1 MKQERIHELED
12 QALAKK
18 LFKNAVF
25 KGGGGGGGT
34 NTIQKADPWEGQQPF
49 LEYGFQQAQ
58 DRYKSD
64 QPNFYPNATISPF
77 NVNELAYQQGTLD
90 YATGGRPQALQ
101 FGAENVVGNE
111 LLANPS
117 TNAIFNATRQL
128 APYGQESLV
137 AASNFTDAP
146 ILDESNASPIMQQ
159 MLSGSV
165 QNNPFIEQANQAF
178 AADAVANFQQQVMP
192 ALRASQIAYQ
202 HGGSSRGDIASGIA
216 AGNVGRAITDFS
228 NRNYMDAF
236 NAAQAQQMGAAQ
248 LMEQARA
255 RRAGEALQQGLG
267 AFQTGLAGEQGIRG
281 GFATGLD
288 AYPTVS
294 QTPIDMLGNVSD
306 IGLAQREMA
315 QQQLDEAIARYTFD
329 ENIDDQKLGK
339 YMDLIQGN
347 YGRNQVTSSTRGG
360 TGLAGSLG
368 QAGGSIAALAG
379 LLGGE

>member
-25 KGGGGGGGT
+25 KGGSSGGGT
-34 NTIQKADPWEGQQPF
+34 NTVQKADPWEQQKPF

-64 QPNFYPNATISPF
+64 QPSFYPHATISPF

-101 FGAENVVGNE
+101 AGAENVVGNE

-117 TNAIFNATRQL
+117 TNAIFNATRGL

-146 ILDESNASPIMQQ
+146 ILDEANASPIMQQ

-165 QNNPFIEQANQAF
+165 QNNPFIQQANNAF

-202 HGGSSRGDIASGIA
+202 PGGSSRGDIASGIA
-216 AGNVGRAITDFS
+216 AGNVGRSITDFT

-255 RRAGEALQQGLG
+255 RRAGEALQQGQT

-306 IGLAQREMA
+306 IGVAQREMT
-315 QQQLDEAIARYTFD
+315 QQQLDEAINRYQY
-329 ENIDDQKLGK
+329 EQNIQDQKLGS

-347 YGRNQVTSSTRGG
+347 FGGNTVTSASRGG

-368 QAGGSIAALAG
+368 KAGGSIAALAG
-379 LLGGE
+379 LLGGD

>member
-1 MKQERIHELED
+1 MKQERIDELED
-12 QALAKK
+12 RQIFDRI
-18 LFKNAVF
+18 FKVVDF
-25 KGGGGGGGT
+25 KGGGGGGT
-34 NTIQKADPWEGQQPF
+34 TQTIQKADPWEQQKPF

-64 QPNFYPNATISPF
+64 QPSFYPHATISPF
-77 NVNELAYQQGTLD
+77 NANELAYQQGALE

-101 FGAENVVGNE
+101 FGAENVVGSE
-111 LLANPS
+111 LLANPN
-117 TNAIFNATRQL
+117 TNPIFGATRGL

-146 ILDESNASPIMQQ
+146 ILDESNASPVMQQ

-165 QNNPFIEQANQAF
+165 QNNPFIEQANRAF

-192 ALRASQIAYQ
+192 ALRASQIGYQ

-216 AGNVGRAITDFS
+216 AGNVGRAITDFA

-236 NAAQAQQMGAAQ
+236 NSAQAQQMGAAQ

-255 RRAGEALQQGLG
+255 RRAGEALQQGQT

-306 IGLAQREMA
+306 IGIAQREMA
-315 QQQLDEAIARYTFD
+315 QQQLDEAINRYQFD
-329 ENIDDQKLGK
+329 QNIQDQKLAN
-339 YMDLIQGN
+339 YMDIIQGN
-347 YGRNQVTSSTRGG
+347 YGSNQVTSASRGG
-360 TGLAGSLG
+360 SGLAGALG

-379 LLGGE
+379 ILGGD